1 MINLSRA
8 GIITNAMNAKEKSK
22 IASLLEDL
30 EIMMMDFNMSNN
42 TGSSE
47 LRQFMNKQVA
57 NGKIDSFKTKRNA
70 ETNAV
75 QCIIEKDG
83 YIFYAI
89 PDGDY
94 WKIATTDSD
103 GSDVGGVNVQVYTDK
118 NVNENKTFE
127 LGNAEKETDVVFYD
141 PIEGELN
148 FEIKEG
154 VVNIYI
160 YDDITLT
167 NSGLGR
173 SAIDIY
179 PGAKLNLF
187 LEEGCTMEVNSGFGK
202 NADGALPGEGGF
214 AGIHVPKGAI
224 FNLYGEASTLIAK
237 AGNASKAGYNN
248 TSGIGGAGG
257 GRSWCWNWA
266 ETVEKEETL
275 LLEKENLVKKE
286 KTVEK

>member
-103 GSDVGGVNVQVYTDK
+103 GSDVGEMQK
-118 NVNENKTFE
+118 K
-127 LGNAEKETDVVFYD
+127 KQM
-141 PIEGELN
+141 
-148 FEIKEG
+148 
-154 VVNIYI
+154 
-160 YDDITLT
+160 
-167 NSGLGR
+167 
-173 SAIDIY
+173 
-179 PGAKLNLF
+179 LF
-187 LEEGCTMEVNSGFGK
+187 FMIQLKVS
-202 NADGALPGEGGF
+202 
-214 AGIHVPKGAI
+214 
-224 FNLYGEASTLIAK
+224 
-237 AGNASKAGYNN
+237 
-248 TSGIGGAGG
+248 
-257 GRSWCWNWA
+257 
-266 ETVEKEETL
+266 
-275 LLEKENLVKKE
+275 
-286 KTVEK
+286 